1 MGIRNQAFIPFPQL
15 ELYVILAAEET
26 GLILV
31 YVTHRFP
38 SADTDAVTLGNESK
52 VESIVDTLHRDLR
65 LGLSDV
71 RSFDHIHILVF

>member
-1 MGIRNQAFIPFPQL
+1 LGIRNQAFIPFPQL

-38 SADTDAVTLGNESK
+38 SADTDVENLGNENK
-52 VESIVDTLHRDLR
+52 VESIVDTLHRNLR
-65 LGLSDV
+65 LGLSDI